1 MKLLY
6 CIPSLD
12 SSGGTERV
20 LTNKVNYLAQNT
32 NHTIFLVLTEKQ
44 KMLPFYAIHPSVE
57 LIHLDIDFKSI
68 AKCNLII
75 KITVYFFKK
84 LVYKYKLSK
93 LLYEIKPDITT
104 TLLSH
109 EIDFLNNIKDGSV
122 KIAEC
127 HFNKDFRLSF
137 VKNATSNRLRLAI
150 ANWRNQQLINKVK
163 KSDLL
168 VTLTHLGYE
177 EWSDVTSKT
186 IISNALSFTSEIKSD
201 CKSKKIV
208 VAGRYTQQKGYDL
221 LLQVWRD
228 VEILYPDWELY
239 IYGDGVER
247 INLEN
252 FVIENKLNNVF
263 LEHSV
268 SDISQ
273 KFIEGS
279 FSILPSRFEGF
290 GMVIIEAM
298 ECGLPVIAFDCPCGP
313 NEIISHCIDG
323 FLVPPNNLEKLKDC
337 ICYMIENEEVRVE
350 MGKKAA
356 LKASQFSNDIIMKKW
371 IQLYQQI
378 V

>member
-32 NHTIFLVLTEKQ
+32 NYTIYLVLTEKQ
-44 KMLPFYAIHPSVE
+44 KKIPFYAIHPSVKI
-57 LIHLDIDFKSI
+57 IHLDIDFKSI
-68 AKCNLII
+68 AKYNLII
-75 KITVYFFKK
+75 KILIYFFKK
-84 LVYKYKLSK
+84 LVYKSKLAK
-93 LLYEIKPDITT
+93 LLYEIKPNITT

-109 EIDFLNNIKDGSV
+109 EIDFLNDIQDGSV

-127 HFNKDFRLSF
+127 HFNKDFRFSF
-137 VKNATSNRLRLAI
+137 VKNTTSNRLKLAI
-150 ANWRNQQLINKVK
+150 ANWRNQQLISKVK
-163 KSDLL
+163 KSDHL
-168 VTLTHLGYE
+168 VTLTHLDYE
-177 EWSDVTSKT
+177 EWSEVTSKSV
-186 IISNALSFTSEIKSD
+186 IPNALPFISKFKSD

-208 VAGRYTQQKGYDL
+208 VAGRYTREKGYDL
-221 LLQVWRD
+221 LLNVWRD
-228 VEILYPDWELY
+228 VEILYPDWKLY

-247 INLEN
+247 INLES
-252 FVIENKLNNVF
+252 FVLENNLCNVF

-268 SDISQ
+268 SDISE
-273 KFIEGS
+273 KFREGS
-279 FSILPSRFEGF
+279 FSILSSRFEGF

-313 NEIISHCIDG
+313 NEIILHCVDG
-323 FLVPPNNLEKLKDC
+323 ILVPPNNLEKLKES
-337 ICYMIENEEVRVE
+337 ICYMIANENSRIE

-371 IQLYQQI
+371 VQLYQQI